1 MVAEISLKHSV
12 AHNATPLHT
21 VSGLNLTDIYLNKE
35 KAACQKLYGI
45 VKREKNMT
53 EMV

>member
-12 AHNATPLHT
+12 AHNATPLHA
-21 VSGLNLTDIYLNKE
+21 VSGLNFTDIYLNKE

>member
-35 KAACQKLYGI
+35 KAAC
-45 VKREKNMT
+45 
-53 EMV
+53 